1 MKTFLPIFLL
11 FSGLC
16 GISPAESHV
25 APAADTHTITLSAA
39 LLTGLFGEAR
49 TNHLGLRVADARV
62 VAGFAAVETVRTW
75 DDPRASIGGLVGPA
89 RRMPSQDGDLVF
101 GIEQNLPLWDRPRLN
116 RDVRLSEAQ
125 VQTSETAFRE
135 AQVRRDLAK
144 TLLRL
149 ALSHRTTGFL
159 TNDIAWLDSLIGLQE
174 ERFRAGFGSHGDLLQ
189 LQNERSRRLD
199 AARTEQ
205 SRRRIEE
212 VALNRLLG
220 RELTRTWPPVELPR
234 LTPPVPYSA
243 GLAQYAAANEPRAKV
258 LRSERAVAEA
268 AARLTDT
275 MRRPDVTVGL
285 QARQYSG
292 DAGIRE
298 GMLSVSFNLPWWN
311 APKYRADL
319 RRDQAKIRTVEAEL
333 AEYEISVR
341 EEVLR
346 LTLATDTAHRE
357 AVLYRDE
364 ILQRTQ
370 QAMASHLAMWEGNR
384 GPLRDVLDGRR
395 AFLDGQLQHDRAIA
409 EQHQSLADLAALCD
423 LPDYFQLGRVVSQF
437 SPPTPHQHPVAPAP
451 GK

>member
-1 MKTFLPIFLL
+1 MN
-11 FSGLC
+11 GLC
-16 GISPAESHV
+16 CFRQVSATAASASDTNAIS
-25 APAADTHTITLSAA
+25 LSSAVISA
-39 LLTGLFGEAR
+39 LFAEAR
-49 TNHLGLRVADARV
+49 TNQLGFRVADARV
-62 VAGFAAVETVRTW
+62 VASFAAVETGRTW
-75 DDPRASIGGLVGPA
+75 DDPRATVGGLVGPA
-89 RRMPSQDGDLVF
+89 RRMPSQDGDLIYGV
-101 GIEQNLPLWDRPRLN
+101 EQNLPLWDRPRLN
-116 RDVRLSEAQ
+116 RDIRLGEAQ
-125 VQTSETAFRE
+125 VQTSETALRE

-149 ALSHRTTGFL
+149 ALSHRTSGFL
-159 TNDIAWLDSLIGLQE
+159 TNDLAWLDSLIGLQE
-174 ERFRAGFGSHGDLLQ
+174 ERFRAGFGSHSDLLQ

-199 AARTEQ
+199 AQRTEQ
-205 SRRRIEE
+205 SRRRVEE

-220 RELTRTWPPVELPR
+220 RELTATWPPVELPR
-234 LTPPVPYSA
+234 LTPPVPYST

-258 LRSERAVAEA
+258 LRSERAA
-268 AARLTDT
+268 AVTATRLTET
-275 MRRPDVTVGL
+275 MRRPDVTVGF

-298 GMLSVSFNLPWWN
+298 GMLSVSFSLPWWN

-319 RRDQAKIRTVEAEL
+319 RRDQAKVRTVEAEL
-333 AEYEISVR
+333 ADYEISVR

-395 AFLDGQLQHDRAIA
+395 TFLEGQLAHDRAIA
-409 EQHQSLADLAALCD
+409 EQHLALADLAGLCD
-423 LPDYFQLGRVVSQF
+423 LPDYFQLGRLVSQF
-437 SPPTPHQHPVAPAP
+437 TAPTPHAHPVPPSP